1 VQYLELYLKDE
12 IMNELLMVAYHN
24 RIMTEDN
31 RCVSNFR
38 IMLFNC
44 DSLADTYVHLNKT
57 F

>member
-12 IMNELLMVAYHN
+12 IMNELVMVAYHN

-38 IMLFNC
+38 IML
-44 DSLADTYVHLNKT
+44 LIVTVLLIHT
-57 F
+57 FT